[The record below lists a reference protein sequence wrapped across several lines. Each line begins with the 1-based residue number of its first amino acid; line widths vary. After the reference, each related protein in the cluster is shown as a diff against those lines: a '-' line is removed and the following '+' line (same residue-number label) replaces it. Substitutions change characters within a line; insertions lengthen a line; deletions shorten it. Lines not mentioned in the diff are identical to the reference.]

1 MLKNIQKHARYQIVV
16 LVVLVSTPQIKDFSI
31 FYTSGYAQCKGAIRC
46 KFEFDYD
53 GVISILTLR

>member
-1 MLKNIQKHARYQIVV
+1 MLKNIQKNARYQIVV

-53 GVISILTLR
+53 GVI